1 MQLSEV
7 VPTIHQDRVL
17 RLSRDRKGAGTALCL
32 VLAALVYAQ
41 PPNNEE
47 TEIKRAITL
56 QQSGKPDEAIAQYQ
70 RTLKRY
76 PQSAAAHNWLGVA
89 YLQKNKLAEGE
100 AQFRAAIKLDPKYIR
115 AYNNLGSTLA
125 QAGNIPA
132 AIEVLRTGLKLTP
145 ADPAMR
151 LNLAMALRAKGDA
164 AEAIPL
170 FESLA
175 KEHPEEANF
184 SYQLGQALRQNGNLP
199 AALEAFEKALDANGE
214 MPEAYYALA
223 ATLKEQATNHNPA
236 TANSYTLL
244 GRSYRESGDL
254 PRARHAFQRAVALNP
269 NAPYTYF
276 DLAIIYLREQRL
288 PAAIGQF
295 ESGLNLGFSDAPI
308 PDLAVTEL
316 RQAIARD
323 PNNAEAHNT
332 FGRLLGWAGAS
343 EQQVIAEFEEA
354 IRLDPNFAQAH
365 NNLGLVYTQ
374 SGDDEKGAVAF
385 REAVKLRPDFAD
397 AHQNLGTLL
406 ITSDAPEAVHELQKA
421 IALQP
426 HLLKARYNLALAY
439 DANPTDGPTKEI
451 EELQKL
457 LAIDPKFSRAE
468 FALGKALLKTGK
480 IDEAITHLQ
489 TAVAND
495 PKSGEAYYQLGLA
508 LSRAGRKQEGAE
520 AIAKSR
526 EYLAAKERDETAN
539 LDLREGRAAL
549 EAGKNEEAL
558 AHFERV
564 VALRPDAPEGQYYMN
579 LLRGSVAPIETA
591 IRSADFPEAE
601 RLAHSYI
608 ETHPKSSWAWY
619 ALGYAF
625 YGQRKLGE
633 SIGALAQ
640 SLQLDVKNAEA
651 HKVLGRDLMI
661 VGRFDAARLEF
672 EQGMRYDPKSAEMPY
687 NLGKLY
693 SIQDNWALAK
703 QNFERALALD
713 SQYME
718 AYDGLGLALESLGD
732 KDAAIANYQRAI
744 DLNEARRAKFGAPYV
759 NMSALYNAT
768 GDSKT
773 ALAFAE
779 RGLAANASNDRALFQ
794 MAKARA
800 QQGATE
806 QAVESLN
813 RAITINPRASAYFY
827 LLATEY
833 RRLGKVEESRNAMAE
848 FTKLNKLTNDLEQ
861 KRLDAFTEPRP

>member
-1 MQLSEV
+1 V
-7 VPTIHQDRVL
+7 
-17 RLSRDRKGAGTALCL
+17 AFAAL
-32 VLAALVYAQ
+32 VLAAQ
-41 PPNNEE
+41 PPTNEE
-47 TEIKRAITL
+47 AEIKRAIAL

-89 YLQKNKLAEGE
+89 YLQKNQLAAGE
-100 AQFRAAIKLDPKYIR
+100 AQFRAAIKLDPQYVR

-125 QAGNIPA
+125 QAGDIPQ
-132 AIEVLRTGLKLTP
+132 AIDILRKGLKLAP
-145 ADPAMR
+145 ADTALR

-164 AEAIPL
+164 AEALPL
-170 FESLA
+170 LESLA
-175 KEHPEEANF
+175 TEHPEEANF
-184 SYQLGQALRQNGNLP
+184 SYQLGQTLRQNGNLP
-199 AALEAFEKALDANGE
+199 AALDAFEKALDANGE

-223 ATLKEQATNHNPA
+223 ATLKEQASAQRRLGEANLLHSTNRADLEQALALNPA
-236 TANSYTLL
+236 AANAYSLL

-254 PRARHAFQRAVALNP
+254 PRARRMFQRALALNP
-269 NAPYTYF
+269 NAPYPYF
-276 DLAIIYLREQRL
+276 DLAVIYLRQQQL

-295 ESGLNLGFSDAPI
+295 ESGLNLGFSDTPI
-308 PDLAVTEL
+308 PDLDLAINEL

-323 PNNAEAHNT
+323 PKNAEAHNT
-332 FGRLLGWAGAS
+332 LGRLLGWAGAS
-343 EQQVIAEFEEA
+343 EKQIIAEFEEA
-354 IRLDPNFAQAH
+354 IRLEPSFAQAH

-374 SGDDEKGAVAF
+374 SGEDDKAAVAY

-406 ITSDAPEAVHELQKA
+406 ITSDAAEAVRELEKA
-421 IALQP
+421 ISLQP
-426 HLLKARYNLALAY
+426 RLLKAHYNLALAY
-439 DANPTDGPTKEI
+439 DANPADGPTKEI
-451 EELQKL
+451 AELQKL
-457 LAIDPKFSRAE
+457 LAIDPKFPRTE

-480 IDEAITHLQ
+480 INDAIAHLQ

-549 EAGKNEEAL
+549 EAGNNDEAL

-564 VALRPDAPEGQYYMN
+564 VALRPDAPDGQYYLN
-579 LLRGSVAPIETA
+579 LVRNGVTAIETA
-591 IRSADFPEAE
+591 IRSANFSEAE
-601 RLAHSYI
+601 RLAHSYT
-608 ETHPKSSWAWY
+608 ETHPQSSWAWY

-625 YGQRKLGE
+625 YGQRKLSE
-633 SIGALAQ
+633 SIRALAQ
-640 SLQLDVKNAEA
+640 SLQLDLKNAEA

-703 QNFERALALD
+703 QNFEHALTLD
-713 SQYME
+713 PQYME
-718 AYDGLGLALESLGD
+718 AFDGLGLALESLGD
-732 KDAAIANYQRAI
+732 KDGAIANYQKAI
-744 DLNEARRAKFGAPYV
+744 DLNESRHGKFGAPYV
-759 NMSALYNAT
+759 NMSALYNAA

-794 MAKARA
+794 MAKAQA
-800 QQGATE
+800 QQGENDRAVKSLH
-806 QAVESLN
+806 QAI
-813 RAITINPRASAYFY
+813 AINPRASAYFY

-833 RRLGKVEESRNAMAE
+833 RRIGKVEESRTAMGE
-848 FTKLNKLTNDLEQ
+848 FTKLNQLNNDLEQ

>member
-1 MQLSEV
+1 MQPTEV
-7 VPTIHQDRVL
+7 IPTKHQNRVL
-17 RLSRDRKGAGTALCL
+17 IRVHSCLFVAFAAL
-32 VLAALVYAQ
+32 VLAAQ
-41 PPNNEE
+41 PPNNEQA
-47 TEIKRAITL
+47 EIKRAIAL

-89 YLQKNKLAEGE
+89 YLQKNQLTAGE

-132 AIEVLRTGLKLTP
+132 AIEVLRTGLKLSP
-145 ADPAMR
+145 ADAAIR

-164 AEAIPL
+164 PEALPL

-184 SYQLGQALRQNGNLP
+184 SYQLGQTLRQNGNLP

-223 ATLKEQATNHNPA
+223 STLKEQ
-236 TANSYTLL
+236 TANRNSYTLL

-254 PRARHAFQRAVALNP
+254 PRARHAFQRALALNP
-269 NAPYTYF
+269 NAPYAYF
-276 DLAIIYLREQRL
+276 DLAIIYLREQQLAR
-288 PAAIGQF
+288 AIGQF
-295 ESGLNLGFSDAPI
+295 ESGLNLGFSDTPL
-308 PDLAVTEL
+308 PDLDLDVNEL

-323 PNNAEAHNT
+323 PKNAEAHNT
-332 FGRLLGWAGAS
+332 LGRLLGWAGAS
-343 EQQVIAEFEEA
+343 EKQVIAEFEEA
-354 IRLDPNFAQAH
+354 IRIQPNFAQAH

-374 SGDDEKGAVAF
+374 SGDDEKAAVAF

-406 ITSDAPEAVHELQKA
+406 ITSDAPEAVRELQKA
-421 IALQP
+421 ISLQP
-426 HLLKARYNLALAY
+426 RLLKARYNLALAY
-439 DANPTDGPTKEI
+439 DANPADGLAKEI
-451 EELQKL
+451 TELEKL
-457 LAIDPKFSRAE
+457 LAIDPKFPRAE

-480 IDEAITHLQ
+480 IDDAITHLQ
-489 TAVAND
+489 IAVAHD

-549 EAGKNEEAL
+549 EAGKNDEAL

-564 VALRPDAPEGQYYMN
+564 VALRPDAPEGQYY
-579 LLRGSVAPIETA
+579 LHAPIENA
-591 IRSADFPEAE
+591 IRAANFPEAE

-661 VGRFDAARLEF
+661 VGRFDAARIEF

-703 QNFERALALD
+703 QNFQHAIALD
-713 SQYME
+713 PQYME

-732 KDAAIANYQRAI
+732 KDAAIANYQKAI
-744 DLNEARRAKFGAPYV
+744 DLNESRHGKFGAPYV
-759 NMSALYNAT
+759 NMSALYNAA

-779 RGLAANASNDRALFQ
+779 RGLAANAGNDRALFQ
-794 MAKARA
+794 MAKAQA
-800 QQGATE
+800 QQNE
-806 QAVESLN
+806 NDQALQSLTH
-813 RAITINPRASAYFY
+813 AIAINPRASAYFY

-833 RRLGKVEESRNAMAE
+833 RRIGKVEESRTAMAE
-848 FTKLNKLTNDLEQ
+848 FTKLNKLNNDLEQ